1 MKRYLTEVIHY
12 MTPII
17 HRTPLMM
24 LETLGLL
31 YIESNF
37 QDLRP
42 LEAALWGE
50 DLMQQ
55 AETQQRLRLYERYV
69 QEFRQYRESSDAWEF
84 FGAIPIGEYVLLGV
98 CFLLVREL
106 LYRDA
111 GWENGE
117 LRGLLEQAYQY
128 IWDSGL
134 VLIDFEGCDRT
145 LESYL
150 KQDVCSEEFSALCR
164 EPERYFP
171 QLAEL
176 VRKNI
181 PAAEMAWEAVRPEVR
196 RFMDRYWQSNYF
208 LAHSLFSKD
217 AHVREIYPVFFTI
230 YSSWMIGDTC
240 YCGIYNITVPQK
252 SSAEEERKLL
262 LNVSK
267 ALSDPSRLDILT
279 LLREKPCY
287 NREIA
292 EKLGLSPATVMHHTD
307 LLIQSGLVALAPW
320 TENQKRIYFQLVP
333 EQIKR
338 YEQILTAQFI

>member
-1 MKRYLTEVIHY
+1 MQR

-17 HRTPLMM
+17 HRVPLMM

-42 LEAALWGE
+42 LEMAIWGE

-55 AETQQRLRLYERYV
+55 VEMQPRLRSYERYV
-69 QEFRQYRESSDAWEF
+69 QEFRRYRKISDVWEF
-84 FGAIPIGEYVLLGV
+84 FGSIPIGEYVLLGA
-98 CFLLVREL
+98 CFLLDRGL
-106 LYRDA
+106 LYRA
-111 GWENGE
+111 TEWGRGK
-117 LRGLLEQAYQY
+117 LRDLLEQAYRY

-134 VLIDFEGCDRT
+134 VLIDLEGCDCT

-150 KQDVCSEEFSALCR
+150 RQDVCSEEFESLCR
-164 EPERYFP
+164 DPEQYFP

-176 VRKNI
+176 VRENI

-196 RFMDRYWQSNYF
+196 GFMDRYWCPEYF
-208 LAHSLFSKD
+208 LAHSLLSKD
-217 AHVREIYPVFFTI
+217 SSVQEIYPVFFTV
-230 YSSWMIGDTC
+230 YSSWMMGEIC
-240 YCGIYNITVPQK
+240 YCGIYNIAIPQK
-252 SSAEEERKLL
+252 SNAEEEQKLL

-307 LLIQSGLVALAPW
+307 LLIQSGLVALTPGV
-320 TENQKRIYFQLVP
+320 ENQKRIYFQLVP
-333 EQIKR
+333 EQLKR
-338 YEQILTAQFI
+338 YEWVLTNRLIQNNI

>member
-1 MKRYLTEVIHY
+1 

-17 HRTPLMM
+17 HRTPVMM

-42 LEAALWGE
+42 LERALWGE
-50 DLMQQ
+50 NLMQQ
-55 AETQQRLRLYERYV
+55 AETQPRLRLYERYV
-69 QEFRQYRESSDAWEF
+69 QEFRRYRKSSDGWEF
-84 FGAIPIGEYVLLGV
+84 FGSIPIGEYVLLGA
-98 CFLLVREL
+98 CFLLNRKL
-106 LYRDA
+106 LYRA
-111 GWENGE
+111 TEWECDK
-117 LRGLLEQAYQY
+117 LRDLLEQAYQY

-134 VLIDFEGCDRT
+134 VLIDLEGCDRM

-150 KQDVCSEEFSALCR
+150 KQDVCSEEFEALCR
-164 EPERYFP
+164 EPAQYFP

-176 VRKNI
+176 LRENI
-181 PAAEMAWEAVRPEVR
+181 SAAEMAWEAVRPEVR
-196 RFMDRYWQSNYF
+196 GFMDRYWCPEYF

-217 AHVREIYPVFFTI
+217 ASVQEIYPVFFTV
-230 YSSWMIGDTC
+230 YSSWMMGEIC
-240 YCGIYNITVPQK
+240 YCGIYNIAIPQK
-252 SSAEEERKLL
+252 SDVEEEQKLL

-307 LLIQSGLVALAPW
+307 LLLQGGLVALTPGA
-320 TENQKRIYFQLVP
+320 ENQKRIYFQLVP
-333 EQIKR
+333 ERLKR
-338 YEQILTAQFI
+338 YERILTSRLIRNDI

>member
-1 MKRYLTEVIHY
+1 
-12 MTPII
+12 
-17 HRTPLMM
+17 MM

-42 LEAALWGE
+42 LEMALWGE
-50 DLMQQ
+50 NLMQQ
-55 AETQQRLRLYERYV
+55 AETQPRLRLYERYV
-69 QEFRQYRESSDAWEF
+69 QEFRQYREFSDEWRI
-84 FGAIPIGEYVLLGV
+84 FGSLPIGEYVLLGA
-98 CFLLVREL
+98 CFLLDREL
-106 LYRDA
+106 LYRDT
-111 GWENGE
+111 GWERGK
-117 LRGLLEQAYQY
+117 LRKLLEQAYQY

-134 VLIDFEGCDRT
+134 VLIDLEGCDRT
-145 LESYL
+145 LKSYL
-150 KQDVCSEEFSALCR
+150 KKDVCSEEFSTLCR

-181 PAAEMAWEAVRPEVR
+181 PAAEMAWEAVRPEAR
-196 RFMDRYWQSNYF
+196 GFMDRYWCPEYF
-208 LAHSLFSKD
+208 LAHSLLSKD
-217 AHVREIYPVFFTI
+217 SSVQEIYPVFFTV
-230 YSSWMIGDTC
+230 YSSWMMGDIC
-240 YCGIYNITVPQK
+240 YCGIYNIAIPQK
-252 SSAEEERKLL
+252 SNTEEDRKLL
-262 LNVSK
+262 LNISK
-267 ALSDPSRLDILT
+267 ALSDPSRLDILN

-307 LLIQSGLVALAPW
+307 LLIQSGLVALTPGV
-320 TENQKRIYFQLVP
+320 ENQKRVYFQLVP

>member
-1 MKRYLTEVIHY
+1 MQR

-17 HRTPLMM
+17 HRAPSMM

-37 QDLRP
+37 QDLRT
-42 LEAALWGE
+42 LEMAIWGE

-55 AETQQRLRLYERYV
+55 AEMQPRLRSYERYV
-69 QEFRQYRESSDAWEF
+69 QEFRQYRKISDVWGF
-84 FGAIPIGEYVLLGV
+84 FGSIPIGEYVLLGA
-98 CFLLVREL
+98 CFLLDREL
-106 LYRDA
+106 LYRA
-111 GWENGE
+111 TEWECGK
-117 LRGLLEQAYQY
+117 LRDLLEQAYQY

-134 VLIDFEGCDRT
+134 VLIDLEGCDRT

-150 KQDVCSEEFSALCR
+150 RQDVCSEEFESLCR
-164 EPERYFP
+164 DPERYFS

-176 VRKNI
+176 VRENV

-208 LAHSLFSKD
+208 LAHSLLSKD
-217 AHVREIYPVFFTI
+217 AYVREIYPVFFTV
-230 YSSWMIGDTC
+230 YSSWMIEDIC
-240 YCGIYNITVPQK
+240 YCGIYNIAIPQK
-252 SSAEEERKLL
+252 SDAEEEQKLL

-279 LLREKPCY
+279 LLCEKPCY

-307 LLIQSGLVALAPW
+307 LLIQSGLVALTPGV
-320 TENQKRIYFQLVP
+320 ENQKRVYYQLVP
-333 EQIKR
+333 EQLKR
-338 YEQILTAQFI
+338 YERILTSRLIQNDI

>member
-1 MKRYLTEVIHY
+1 MKRYLTEVIHH

-17 HRTPLMM
+17 HRAPLMM

-37 QDLRP
+37 QELRP

-50 DLMQQ
+50 ELMRQP
-55 AETQQRLRLYERYV
+55 ETQPRLRLYERYV
-69 QEFRQYRESSDAWEF
+69 QEFRRYRELSHAWRF
-84 FGAIPIGEYVLLGV
+84 FGALPIGEYVLLGA
-98 CFLLVREL
+98 CFLLDRGL
-106 LYRDA
+106 LYRA
-111 GWENGE
+111 TEWGRGK
-117 LRGLLEQAYQY
+117 LRDLLEQAYQY

-134 VLIDFEGCDRT
+134 VLIDLAGCDCT

-150 KQDVCSEEFSALCR
+150 KQDQCSAGFAALCR
-164 EPERYFP
+164 EPEQYFP

-196 RFMDRYWQSNYF
+196 GFMDRYWRPDYF
-208 LAHSLFSKD
+208 LDHSLFSKD
-217 AHVREIYPVFFTI
+217 APVREIYPVFFTV
-230 YSSWMIGDTC
+230 YSSWMMGDIC
-240 YCGIYNITVPQK
+240 YCGIYNIAVPQR
-252 SSAEEERKLL
+252 SNAEEERKLL

-307 LLIQSGLVALAPW
+307 VLIQSGLVALAPG
-320 TENQKRIYFQLVP
+320 TENQKRIYFRLVP
-333 EQIKR
+333 EQVKR
-338 YEQILTAQFI
+338 YAEILADQFT

>member
-1 MKRYLTEVIHY
+1 
-12 MTPII
+12 
-17 HRTPLMM
+17 MM

-42 LEAALWGE
+42 LEMALWGE
-50 DLMQQ
+50 ELMQQ
-55 AETQQRLRLYERYV
+55 AETQPLLRLYERYV
-69 QEFRQYRESSDAWEF
+69 QEFRQYRELSNEWKF
-84 FGAIPIGEYVLLGV
+84 FGSLPIGEYVLLGA
-98 CFLLVREL
+98 CFLLNREL
-106 LYRDA
+106 LYRDT
-111 GWENGE
+111 GWD
-117 LRGLLEQAYQY
+117 RGKFWELLEQAYQY

-134 VLIDFEGCDRT
+134 VLIDLEGCDRT

-164 EPERYFP
+164 KPERYFS

-196 RFMDRYWQSNYF
+196 GFMDRYWRPDYF

-217 AHVREIYPVFFTI
+217 APVREIYPVFFTV
-230 YSSWMIGDTC
+230 YSSWMMGDTC
-240 YCGIYNITVPQK
+240 YCGVYNITVPQK

-267 ALSDPSRLDILT
+267 ALSDPSRLDILN

-307 LLIQSGLVALAPW
+307 LLIQSGLVALAPG

-338 YEQILTAQFI
+338 YEQILADQFI